1 MQQTRTQSLVS
12 RKMKRARECG
22 ARRGRAEDYGSPL
35 LDPQFLALSLL
46 FLSKRLGESLGVP
59 WAWDRAEK
67 GEKAHRFGQLYEIN
81 VSPPSKRPPLEF
93 PFSSCTSLE
102 FPAVKQTPSP

>member
-12 RKMKRARECG
+12 RKTERARECG

-46 FLSKRLGESLGVP
+46 FLSKRLGKSLGIQ
-59 WAWDRAEK
+59 WAWDKAEK
-67 GEKAHRFGQLYEIN
+67 RGKSA
-81 VSPPSKRPPLEF
+81 
-93 PFSSCTSLE
+93 SLQ
-102 FPAVKQTPSP
+102 PIV

>member
-12 RKMKRARECG
+12 RKTERTRECG
-22 ARRGRAEDYGSPL
+22 ARRGRAKDYGSPL
-35 LDPQFLALSLL
+35 LEPQFLALSFL

-59 WAWDRAEK
+59 WAWDIAEK
-67 GEKAHRFGQLYEIN
+67 GERG
-81 VSPPSKRPPLEF
+81 SKRPPLEF

-102 FPAVKQTPSP
+102 FPAFKKTPSP